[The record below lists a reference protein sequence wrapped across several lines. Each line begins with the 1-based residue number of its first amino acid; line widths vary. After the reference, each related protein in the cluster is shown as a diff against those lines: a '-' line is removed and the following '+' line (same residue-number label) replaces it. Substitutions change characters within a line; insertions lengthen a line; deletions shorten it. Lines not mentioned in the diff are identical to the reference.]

1 MDQVLDIRSD
11 GVNRW
16 QTQQKRQ
23 KQPSKNANKMCKTR
37 AESSPARGVQV
48 RRGKNPRQGESLDKD
63 TNKQYNYE
71 QDTPA
76 GRLILS

>member
-1 MDQVLDIRSD
+1 MPTKCAKPGQS
-11 GVNRW
+11 
-16 QTQQKRQ
+16 
-23 KQPSKNANKMCKTR
+23 R
-37 AESSPARGVQV
+37 AQHGGVQV